1 MENKLDKVHERIK
14 GYNTMTYLP
23 FEEEYSLYHPKDIE
37 RQERQ
42 NELYKTM
49 IK

>member
-23 FEEEYSLYHPKDIE
+23 FEEEYSLYHPKDDWITKTT
-37 RQERQ
+37 
-42 NELYKTM
+42 EL
-49 IK
+49 IL